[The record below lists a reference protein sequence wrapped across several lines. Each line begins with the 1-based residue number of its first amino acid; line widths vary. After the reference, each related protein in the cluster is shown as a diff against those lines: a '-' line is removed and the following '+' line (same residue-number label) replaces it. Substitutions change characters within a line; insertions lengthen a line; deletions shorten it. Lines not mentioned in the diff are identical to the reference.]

1 MFVLALISLVS
12 ASTYYSV
19 LHKSEGIYKVVPGRF
34 ADACAV
40 GYYDDTIQT
49 TGWGQLYIR
58 SNFKLAETEQSYC
71 SGYLEAYLTHH
82 YMYLYWTNYKAN
94 EYENGQPSNTL
105 INKMQEQLDFFKT
118 ESSTNT
124 NEYWR
129 RQKVIKYQ
137 FNGLVDGYMAASPA
151 EEELPEIELYMLL
164 SVGDLENLN
173 EIYKTGKEPETS
185 IVYMRKA
192 FPDRIYHECSAL
204 VRAVGDEVY
213 FAHGT
218 WRGYYAMLRIYKVY
232 DLFYGGR
239 RLKMSF
245 SSSPGLIHSKDD
257 YYTVSAEDTQL
268 FVSETT
274 NSVYNSSVYEDI
286 NDKLLSWQ
294 RILSGLY
301 YEKTAKEFV
310 ELIKDYNSGTYNNQW
325 IVFDVNSWKKN
336 KAESLFICE
345 QMPGL
350 MKSHDVTEYLTSEEK
365 QNMWPSYNVPFDK
378 EIYSKSGY
386 PTDHDEY
393 TSCSR
398 AKIFNR
404 DVKNVQT
411 IEDMKHIMLYNDY
424 QNDEFSKNDPKES
437 IASRYDLRVDRPNA
451 FGAIDAKIV
460 STSNPHLTYAI
471 SGPTHQGQPV
481 FEWTQQFKNVHVGVP
496 EKFDFDWVE
505 INDKQ

>member
-1 MFVLALISLVS
+1 MLVLALISLVS

-19 LHKSEGIYKVVPGRF
+19 LHKSEGTYKVVPGRF
-34 ADACAV
+34 GDACAV

-58 SNFKLAETEQSYC
+58 SNFKLEETEQSYC
-71 SGYLEAYLTHH
+71 LGYLEAYLTHH

-94 EYENGQPSNTL
+94 EYENGQPSDTL

-124 NEYWR
+124 SEYWR

-151 EEELPEIELYMLL
+151 EEELPEIELYMLI

-173 EIYKTGKEPETS
+173 ELYKTGKEPETS

-257 YYTVSAEDTQL
+257 YYTVNAEDTQL
-268 FVSETT
+268 FVAETT
-274 NSVYNSSVYEDI
+274 NSVHDSSIYEDI

-301 YEKTAKEFV
+301 YERTAKEFV
-310 ELIKDYNSGTYNNQW
+310 ELIKGYNSGTYDNQW
-325 IVFDVNSWKKN
+325 IVFDVNAWKKN
-336 KAESLFICE
+336 KLESLFICE

-350 MKSHDVTEYLTSEEK
+350 MKSHDVTEYLISEEK
-365 QNMWPSYNVPFDK
+365 Q
-378 EIYSKSGY
+378 ICGL
-386 PTDHDEY
+386 H
-393 TSCSR
+393 
-398 AKIFNR
+398 II
-404 DVKNVQT
+404 DVKNVQSL
-411 IEDMKHIMLYNDY
+411 EDMKRIMLYNDY

-437 IASRYDLRVDRPNA
+437 IASRYDLRADKPNA

-481 FEWTQQFKNVHVGVP
+481 FEWTEKFKNVHVGVP
-496 EKFDFDWVE
+496 EKFNFDWVE